1 MFKRYGIPTIYLLVV
16 FVGGLAIGVSG
27 YRFYEIKT
35 VSANPSVPVSPEKWK
50 QRHIQEMKSRLHLT
64 DSQSAQLGT
73 ILDETRSEYR
83 EVMERSR
90 PDMERIQAEQYAR
103 VKAIL
108 TPEQL
113 PEYDKFHA
121 ERETHRREMDRKMG
135 GGKMEPRGF

>member
-1 MFKRYGIPTIYLLVV
+1 MFKRYGIPTLYLLVV

-27 YRFYEIKT
+27 YRFYEIKS
-35 VSANPSVPVSPEKWK
+35 VSANPPLPVSPEKWK
-50 QRHIQEMKSRLHLT
+50 QRHIQEMKDRLHLT
-64 DSQSAQLGT
+64 EEQSQQLGS
-73 ILDETRSEYR
+73 IMDEARSQYR

-108 TPEQL
+108 TPAQI

-121 ERETHRREMDRKMG
+121 EREAHRRDIDRKMG
-135 GGKMEPRGF
+135 SPKMDPRSF